1 MSNLGKLSTVER
13 VIATVVSVI
22 AVLGFLNVI
31 YSHFATD
38 SELAQVQRMAIQRA
52 AKSDSDRH
60 SREISRLERDIA
72 GGKYSDDNEKQFIL
86 REIDRLHRLKEALD
100 E

>member
-1 MSNLGKLSTVER
+1 MSNLSKLSAAER
-13 VIATVVSVI
+13 LIALIVSLI
-22 AVLGFLNVI
+22 AVLSFGSVI

-38 SELAQVQRMAIQRA
+38 SELAMVQRMSVQRA

-60 SREISRLERDIA
+60 SREIARLQRDIA

-86 REIDRLHRLKEALD
+86 REIDRLHRLKDALD

>member
-1 MSNLGKLSTVER
+1 MSNLGRLSAAER
-13 VIATVVSVI
+13 FIALAVSVV
-22 AVLGFLNVI
+22 AVLGFLNII
-31 YSHFATD
+31 YNHFATD

-60 SREISRLERDIA
+60 SREIARLQRDIA

-86 REIDRLHRLKEALD
+86 REIDRLHRLKEAL

>member
-1 MSNLGKLSTVER
+1 MINLSQLNKVEKITGLI
-13 VIATVVSVI
+13 IALA
-22 AVLGFLNVI
+22 AVFGVFNII
-31 YSHFATD
+31 YNHFATD
-38 SELAQVQRMAIQRA
+38 SELAQVQRMAVQRA

-60 SREISRLERDIA
+60 SREIARLQRDIA

-86 REIDRLHRLKEALD
+86 REIDRLHRLKEAL